1 MDEAPHHES
10 PIGPMPK
17 PRDQEDDEGVSNG
30 LPFPNTGPPKWDV
43 QVIAEPRGQ
52 GDVPSPPKF
61 SDVTGEIGRFK
72 IRHQANAKEPCGPNG
87 DVAVPTE
94 ISINLEGKTNGA
106 KHQSWSAVILVVV
119 EDVVDKN
126 GTRIRN
132 DDFLEHAPEDEPQS
146 ADGKVMMKSALFLHL
161 WQQSARTL
169 DGPSHELRKKTDKG
183 SKVQQGVRRL
193 ELPAVN
199 VDGVAQRLE
208 SVKADANWQD
218 ELQGGGM
225 HLDPQGP
232 PGIDPALDEK
242 VGVFEVP
249 QEAEIDGQR
258 DGQPFFCPVRS
269 VVRIV
274 RIGVLVRFVD
284 SKSYCPIDQCAERD
298 ERQKTPIPPTIKNV
312 T

>member
-1 MDEAPHHES
+1 
-10 PIGPMPK
+10 MPK
-17 PRDQEDDEGVSNG
+17 SRDQEDDKGVSNG

-52 GDVPSPPKF
+52 GNVPSPPEF
-61 SDVTGEIGRFK
+61 RDVTGEIGRFE
-72 IRHQANAKEPCGPNG
+72 IRHQADAKEPCGPNG
-87 DVAVPTE
+87 DVGVPTE

-126 GTRIRN
+126 GTRVRN
-132 DDFLEHAPEDEPQS
+132 DDFLEHAPEDEP
-146 ADGKVMMKSALFLHL
+146 KPTNCEVIIKSALFLDL
-161 WQQSARTL
+161 WQQGARTF

-183 SKVQQGVRRL
+183 SKVQQGLRWL

-208 SVKADANWQD
+208 GVEADANWQD
-218 ELQGGGM
+218 ELQGRGM

-232 PGIDPALDEK
+232 PGIDPTLNEK
-242 VGVFEVP
+242 VCVFEVS
-249 QEAEIDGQR
+249 QQAQIDEQR

-274 RIGVLVRFVD
+274 RIVVLIRFVD
-284 SKSYCPIDQCAERD
+284 AKSYCPIDQCAERD

-312 T
+312 TR